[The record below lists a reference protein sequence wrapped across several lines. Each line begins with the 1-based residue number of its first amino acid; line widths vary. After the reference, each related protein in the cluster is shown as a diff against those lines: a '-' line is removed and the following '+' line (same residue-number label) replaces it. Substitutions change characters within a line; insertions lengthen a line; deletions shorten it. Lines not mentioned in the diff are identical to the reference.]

1 MEWKA
6 IPFPRE
12 SLNPGIK
19 SRSPAMQANSLL
31 SEPPGIIPE
40 TLPQY
45 LSFNV
50 NASPWGPQVLAGECF
65 SLQAY
70 MNNFKFWSIKTNI
83 LTLSWNHIFLL
94 GLCSTFLLKWVLRGP
109 IFMWGSQYKFVPN
122 LVWTQHQFLMLIQ
135 QHISYSLI
143 FRTLY
148 SSRWRIKP
156 QYNFHLQFPFFC
168 YFLEVPSIDFKR
180 MFIVVHLSFYVLLCE
195 DFLINWCFIQII

>member
-1 MEWKA
+1 MWMLHLGD
-6 IPFPRE
+6 PRSSQE
-12 SLNPGIK
+12 NAFLYKPIWIILN
-19 SRSPAMQANSLL
+19 
-31 SEPPGIIPE
+31 SE
-40 TLPQY
+40 
-45 LSFNV
+45 
-50 NASPWGPQVLAGECF
+50 ASKLIYSHFLEITF
-65 SLQAY
+65 
-70 MNNFKFWSIKTNI
+70 
-83 LTLSWNHIFLL
+83 FLL

-143 FRTLY
+143 FRMLF